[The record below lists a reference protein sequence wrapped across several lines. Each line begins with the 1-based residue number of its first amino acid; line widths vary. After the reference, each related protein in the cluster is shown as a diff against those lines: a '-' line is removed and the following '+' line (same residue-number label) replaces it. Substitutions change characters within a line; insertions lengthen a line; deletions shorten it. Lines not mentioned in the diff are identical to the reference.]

1 MQFGARAAGAADYRR
16 LSLKSPQADGIAA
29 WRLTS

>member
-1 MQFGARAAGAADYRR
+1 MQFGVRAAGAAGYPRP
-16 LSLKSPQADGIAA
+16 SFKSPQVNGIAA